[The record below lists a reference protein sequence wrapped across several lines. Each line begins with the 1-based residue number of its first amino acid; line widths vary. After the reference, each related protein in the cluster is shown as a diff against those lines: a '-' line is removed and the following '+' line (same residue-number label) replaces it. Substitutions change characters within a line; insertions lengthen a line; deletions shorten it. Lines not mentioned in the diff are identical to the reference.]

1 METNKDILDQ
11 PTTYSGTTSSRSI
24 TKGEETMSATTF
36 KIERNCYWCQ
46 ELLADHEDYLIMNS
60 NFYCPRCPEYKQEI
74 NNGHLKK
81 YPFFN

>member
-1 METNKDILDQ
+1 MENKTDILDQ

-24 TKGEETMSATTF
+24 TKGDTMSKTTF

-46 ELLADHEDYLIMNS
+46 ELLADHEDYLIMKG

-74 NNGHLKK
+74 KNGYLKK